1 MSLPSID
8 RQAPAR
14 AGGQIEA
21 QLLRR
26 LLPGLESGQ
35 ITIGAPAGNRIVLR
49 GRRPGPTATVVLHR
63 WRALRRL
70 LLGGDLGFAEAYID
84 GDWSSPDLPGLLDLV
99 ARNAA
104 AVDRKLRGASP
115 ARLFHRLRHLLN
127 ANTPRGS
134 RRNISFHY
142 DLGNAFYALW
152 LDPQMIYSS
161 ALYRDDGQTLEQA
174 QEAKLDRIV
183 ELLSPAEGDD
193 ILEIGC
199 GWGALA
205 LRLAGNGNRVTGLTL
220 STEQLTWARDRARQT
235 DAGDCCVFELKDYRR
250 ATGRFDRIVSIEML
264 EAVGERYWPTYF
276 GKLRELLAPHGTA
289 VIQVITIDENRFEHY
304 RRNPDFIQRHV
315 FPGGMLP
322 TKSAIARQAAAAGLE
337 VVDRE
342 TFGDSYARTLDEWRG
357 RFLHAWPT
365 IQHLGADASFRRL
378 WDYYLCYCA
387 AGFRAGAID
396 VGLYTLR
403 HKIS

>member
-8 RQAPAR
+8 RPAPLR
-14 AGGQIEA
+14 AGGA
-21 QLLRR
+21 LAAGLLRR
-26 LLPGLESGQ
+26 LLPDLESGQ
-35 ITIGAPAGNRIVLR
+35 ITIITPAGNHVVLQGREPGEQATIVLR
-49 GRRPGPTATVVLHR
+49 R
-63 WRALRRL
+63 WRALHRL
-70 LLGGDLGFAEAYID
+70 LIGGDLGFAEAYID
-84 GDWSSPDLPGLLDLV
+84 GDWSSPDLLGLLDLLTH
-99 ARNAA
+99 NAE
-104 AVDRKLRGASP
+104 AVDRKLRGMLP
-115 ARLFHRLRHLLN
+115 VRLVHRLRHLLN

-161 ALYRDDGQTLEQA
+161 ALYRDASETLEQA

-183 ELLSPAEGDD
+183 ELLSPAEGDA

-205 LRLAGNGNRVTGLTL
+205 LRLAQRRARVTGLTL
-220 STEQLTWARDRARQT
+220 STEQLAWALDRARHT
-235 DAGDCCVFELKDYRR
+235 DAAERCAFELKDYRK
-250 ATGRFDRIVSIEML
+250 AAGRFDRIVSIEML

-289 VIQVITIDENRFEHY
+289 VIQVITIDEKRFEHY
-304 RRNPDFIQRHV
+304 RRHSDFIQRHV

-322 TKSAIARQAAAAGLE
+322 TGAAIAREAAAAGLE
-337 VVDRE
+337 VVGRE
-342 TFGDSYARTLDEWRG
+342 TFGDSYARTLEEWRR
-357 RFLHAWPT
+357 RFLRAWPT
-365 IQHLGADASFRRL
+365 IQHLGVDLPFRRL

-403 HKIS
+403 PKAA